1 MTFGRLPIGQ
11 WGETAFAAV
20 AAHAKVPFDCFTYLA
35 VSINGAFKEVFLWP
49 PSLLV
54 IVTFVLASWY
64 SVSRRFA
71 AAIAIGMLLLKNQGL
86 WEASMTTL
94 ALVITATIFSMLV
107 AIPLGIA
114 MGISRTTRRVCLPV
128 LDFIQTMPRFVYL
141 IPAVVLLGIDVAP
154 AVFATMTL
162 AVPPPA
168 RLIATGLLE
177 VEPEVVEAGKAYGC
191 SSWQLLLKIR
201 LPLAMPAILLG
212 LNQCVMMALSM
223 TVIASLIGAGG
234 LGSEILTAIS
244 SLDSGQ
250 GLVAGFGIFILAILL
265 DRITAGFARSI
276 LANSRL
282 TASG

>member
-20 AAHAKVPFDCFTYLA
+20 AAHAKVPFDCFTYMT
-35 VSINGAFKEVFLWP
+35 VVIDGAFKEVFLWP

-54 IVTFVLASWY
+54 IVTFVLASWC

-71 AAIAIGMLLLKNQGL
+71 AAIAIGMFLLKNQGL

-94 ALVITATIFSMLV
+94 ALVITATIFSMFV

-114 MGISRTTRRVCLPV
+114 MGISRTTRRVCMPV

-177 VEPEVVEAGKAYGC
+177 VEPEVVEAGKACGC
-191 SSWQLLLKIR
+191 SPWQLLLKIR
-201 LPLAMPAILLG
+201 LPLAVPAILLG
-212 LNQCVMMALSM
+212 LPLSSP
-223 TVIASLIGAGG
+223 VITPA
-234 LGSEILTAIS
+234 EIAERHYLSTK
-244 SLDSGQ
+244 
-250 GLVAGFGIFILAILL
+250 
-265 DRITAGFARSI
+265 RR
-276 LANSRL
+276 RRY
-282 TASG
+282 

>member
-1 MTFGRLPIGQ
+1 MIFGRLPIGQ

-20 AAHAKVPFDCFTYLA
+20 AAHAKVPFDCFTYLTVA
-35 VSINGAFKEVFLWP
+35 INGAFKEVFLWP

-128 LDFIQTMPRFVYL
+128 LDFIQT
-141 IPAVVLLGIDVAP
+141 IVVLLGIDVAP

-177 VEPEVVEAGKAYGC
+177 VEPEVVEAGKACGC
-191 SSWQLLLKIR
+191 SPWQLLLKIR

-265 DRITAGFARSI
+265 DRITAGFARAI